1 MVIGSGKLVTCTEHS
16 GTVPGT
22 LQAVEFCAFI
32 KRATCMFNVCING
45 TGRLEGIYSEC
56 VARYILL
63 EIED

>member
-1 MVIGSGKLVTCTEHS
+1 MVIGSGKLVTEHS
-16 GTVPGT
+16 GTVHVPGT
-22 LQAVEFCAFI
+22 LVEFCAFI
-32 KRATCMFNVCING
+32 KRATCMFNVCMNG